1 MDSFELNKIA
11 GAVLFCLLVIMGV
24 HQIGNMLIK
33 PKPLAEAA
41 YKIDVPDDGTQTPGQ
56 ATAGKQEETDPPVAT
71 VLANATPEAGQKAFA
86 KCASCHTVEPGGANK
101 VGPNLAN
108 IVGAP
113 KGANASFA
121 YSDALKKTEGPW
133 TYDALYQ
140 FLKNPKA
147 YAPGTKMAYAGSKSA
162 KERADLIAY
171 LRSMTQNPPPLPAAN

>member
-24 HQIGNMLIK
+24 HQIGNLIVK

-41 YKIDVPDDGTQTPGQ
+41 FKIDVPDDGTQTAGQ
-56 ATAGKQEETDPPVAT
+56 AAAGKQEETDPPVAT
-71 VLANATPEAGQKAFA
+71 VLASASAEAGEKAFK
-86 KCASCHTVEPGGANK
+86 KCATCHTIEQGGANK

-108 IVGAP
+108 VVGAK
-113 KGANASFA
+113 KGHTEGFA
-121 YSDALKKTEGPW
+121 YSDAIKKTEGPW

-147 YAPGTKMAYAGSKSA
+147 YAPGTKMSFAGAKSP
-162 KERADLIAY
+162 KERGDLIAY

>member
-11 GAVLFCLLVIMGV
+11 GAVLFCLLVIVGV
-24 HQIGNMLIK
+24 HQIGNLVVK

-56 ATAGKQEETDPPVAT
+56 ATAGKQEESDPPVAT
-71 VLANATPEAGQKAFA
+71 VLANASPEAGQKAFS
-86 KCASCHTVEPGGANK
+86 KCATCHTTEPGGANK
-101 VGPNLAN
+101 VGPNIAN

-113 KGANASFA
+113 KGANAAFA

-140 FLKNPKA
+140 FIKNPKG
-147 YAPGTKMAYAGSKSA
+147 YAPGTKMSFAGVKSV
-162 KERADLIAY
+162 KERGDLIAY
-171 LRSMTQNPPPLPAAN
+171 LRSITQNPPPLPAAN

>member
-11 GAVLFCLLVIMGV
+11 GAVLACLLVIVGV
-24 HQIGNMLIK
+24 HQIGNIIVK

-41 YKIDVPDDGTQTPGQ
+41 YKIEVPDDGTQTPGQ
-56 ATAGKQEETDPPVAT
+56 AAAGKQEETDPPVAT
-71 VLANATPEAGQKAFA
+71 VLATADVEAGKKAFA
-86 KCASCHTVEPGGANK
+86 KCGACHTIEPGGANK

-113 KGANASFA
+113 KGHHPDFA
-121 YSDALKKTEGPW
+121 YSDAIKQTEGPW
-133 TYDALYQ
+133 TYEALYQ

-162 KERADLIAY
+162 KERGNLIAY